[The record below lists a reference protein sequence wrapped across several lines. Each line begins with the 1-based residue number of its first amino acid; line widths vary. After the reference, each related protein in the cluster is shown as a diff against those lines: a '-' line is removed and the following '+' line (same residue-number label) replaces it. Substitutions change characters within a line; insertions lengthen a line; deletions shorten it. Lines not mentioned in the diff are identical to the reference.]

1 VKSIFGGWR
10 YMKVITIRLP
20 EGVVKELDLLIEC
33 GRYSSRAEVIREAV
47 RELVRKELISARAQ
61 VGKVYG

>member
-1 VKSIFGGWR
+1 
-10 YMKVITIRLP
+10 MKVITIRLP
-20 EGVVKELDLLIEC
+20 EGVVKELDVLIEC

-61 VGKVYG
+61 VGRVYG